1 VSKESFTSLIRNA
14 LEQDLLLISELEMTT
29 EDLDEF
35 ADGFTTTFG
44 EETDIKVQFNIK

>member
-1 VSKESFTSLIRNA
+1 
-14 LEQDLLLISELEMTT
+14 MTT

-44 EETDIKVQFNIK
+44 EETDTESVGWYSISALGLIVAFIVFFMLVRVKEENP